1 MKEHQTKTAILSQGE
16 TALVQDGVRNFTVE
30 DIAKTLFISKK
41 TIYKFFPTKDKLIE
55 SIVDYIISHVE
66 NHFKSTLKKDISP
79 VAKFHELINYVL
91 NQLGRFQLQR
101 MADMKARYPNIWM
114 KIEAFREQCQK
125 DIITVFL
132 EAKSQN
138 LVHAEL
144 DLQAASPILL
154 KMINTV
160 FQPEFLIQNNLTP
173 PQAVETYYHMI
184 SSGIFTAKGQ
194 EELDELRKS

>member
-1 MKEHQTKTAILSQGE
+1 M
-16 TALVQDGVRNFTVE
+16 QDGVRNFTVE

-66 NHFKSTLKKDISP
+66 THFKSTLKKNISP
-79 VAKFHELINYVL
+79 VAKFHELINYAL

-101 MADMKARYPNIWM
+101 MADMKARYPNIWQ

-125 DIITVFL
+125 DIITVFM
-132 EAKSQN
+132 EAKAEN

-154 KMINTV
+154 KMINAI

-194 EELDELRKS
+194 EELDQLRKA

>member
-1 MKEHQTKTAILSQGE
+1 
-16 TALVQDGVRNFTVE
+16 
-30 DIAKTLFISKK
+30 
-41 TIYKFFPTKDKLIE
+41 
-55 SIVDYIISHVE
+55 
-66 NHFKSTLKKDISP
+66 
-79 VAKFHELINYVL
+79 
-91 NQLGRFQLQR
+91 
-101 MADMKARYPNIWM
+101 MADMKARYPNIWQ

-125 DIITVFL
+125 DIITVFM
-132 EAKSQN
+132 EAKAEN

-154 KMINTV
+154 KMINAI

-194 EELDELRKS
+194 EELDQLRKA

>member
-41 TIYKFFPTKDKLIE
+41 TIYKFFPTKDKLID

-184 SSGIFTAKGQ
+184 SLGIFTAKGQ